1 MGLSEEFGVVPLG
14 SNKIETM
21 LNIIKI
27 KHLTLEVLF
36 VTFHKI
42 FQNGITK
49 EKFITKGLGSLTNFI
64 LKG

>member
-21 LNIIKI
+21 LKIIKI

-36 VTFHKI
+36 ATFHKI
-42 FQNGITK
+42 FENGITK
-49 EKFITKGLGSLTNFI
+49 EI
-64 LKG
+64 LINQ

>member
-27 KHLTLEVLF
+27 KHLTLEVSF

-42 FQNGITK
+42 IINGITK
-49 EKFITKGLGSLTNFI
+49 EKIINR
-64 LKG
+64 